1 MALNK
6 KKDLDKA
13 AWVNQVILFLQSFCF
28 SIELLAFQ
36 SNNIKLCRARRY
48 CSCLTHFGSIFPFM
62 PPENIKYL
70 WFSDVSKGSKKL
82 ILTSTDLV
90 LVVYIETTT
99 FYNPSALKTIDWEN
113 KLIYLRFCILNSV
126 FSTLNWYSAF
136 FHSTI

>member
-1 MALNK
+1 MVWNK
-6 KKDLDKA
+6 EKDLDKA
-13 AWVNQVILFLQSFCF
+13 VSVNQVALFLQSFCF
-28 SIELLAFQ
+28 TIELLAFQ
-36 SNNIKLCRARRY
+36 TDNIKLYLSRRY